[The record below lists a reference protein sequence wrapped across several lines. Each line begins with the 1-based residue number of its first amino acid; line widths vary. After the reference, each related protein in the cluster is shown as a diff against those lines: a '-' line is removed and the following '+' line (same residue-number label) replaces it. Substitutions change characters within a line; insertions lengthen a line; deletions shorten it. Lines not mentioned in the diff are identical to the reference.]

1 MSLEGDVIVPHTGG
15 AMKETT
21 EIQAQLL
28 HCTVYCVFSQSDSAL
43 ATSDRGSNWGEPH
56 TSVTAL
62 RMCVCIYACLAN
74 WADHLL

>member
-1 MSLEGDVIVPHTGG
+1 MSLEGDIIVPNTGG
-15 AMKETT
+15 AIKETT

-28 HCTVYCVFSQSDSAL
+28 HCIVYCAFSQSDSAL
-43 ATSDRGSNWGEPH
+43 ATSDRGSNSGEPH

-62 RMCVCIYACLAN
+62 HMRVCIYACLGN